1 MHQLPRQ
8 GRGSCTCKPHTLGQP
23 PLWQPWSC
31 SCGTARASPRWE
43 RRAERPRRTEA
54 NTTLRGKNK
63 RNARHACPGGC
74 DGVRRYMHSL
84 SSSYCAYCPPRPLEM
99 PSAAPSARH
108 VHGAAPQHPSPQ
120 ASFPG
125 APPARAQIEEV
136 ESVCYWVRQ
145 LIALVCGLAC
155 GMTSTQGVPGF
166 VLFGSLHMILGAGV
180 LRNSAA
186 ANDASAER
194 RWALVQE
201 GLTASVGTFLVTWTL
216 ATGRTA

>member
-1 MHQLPRQ
+1 MSTVRL
-8 GRGSCTCKPHTLGQP
+8 
-23 PLWQPWSC
+23 
-31 SCGTARASPRWE
+31 RA
-43 RRAERPRRTEA
+43 
-54 NTTLRGKNK
+54 
-63 RNARHACPGGC
+63 
-74 DGVRRYMHSL
+74 
-84 SSSYCAYCPPRPLEM
+84 
-99 PSAAPSARH
+99 
-108 VHGAAPQHPSPQ
+108 QHPSPQ

>member
-1 MHQLPRQ
+1 M
-8 GRGSCTCKPHTLGQP
+8 RGPQTQHK
-23 PLWQPWSC
+23 
-31 SCGTARASPRWE
+31 GTVYGLLTSLEPALH
-43 RRAERPRRTEA
+43 
-54 NTTLRGKNK
+54 LRETVVP
-63 RNARHACPGGC
+63 A
-74 DGVRRYMHSL
+74 VL
-84 SSSYCAYCPPRPLEM
+84 LLPPRHPRAM
-99 PSAAPSARH
+99 STVR
-108 VHGAAPQHPSPQ
+108 GAQHPSPQ

>member
-1 MHQLPRQ
+1 MAAVVVLMRE
-8 GRGSCTCKPHTLGQP
+8 
-23 PLWQPWSC
+23 
-31 SCGTARASPRWE
+31 RA
-43 RRAERPRRTEA
+43 
-54 NTTLRGKNK
+54 G
-63 RNARHACPGGC
+63 ARHRRQTKPTRRSEERSGRADACPGGC
-74 DGVRRYMHSL
+74 DGVRRYMYSL
-84 SSSYCAYCPPRPLEM
+84 SLVSVLTVGVAPRPLEM
-99 PSAAPSARH
+99 PSAPSARH
-108 VHGAAPQHPSPQ
+108 VHGARRAQHPSPQ

-216 ATGRTA
+216 ASGRTA

>member
-8 GRGSCTCKPHTLGQP
+8 GRGSCTCKPHMLGQP

-31 SCGTARASPRWE
+31 SCGGADGSQHGAP
-43 RRAERPRRTEA
+43 
-54 NTTLRGKNK
+54 KNK
-63 RNARHACPGGC
+63 RTRADACPGGC
-74 DGVRRYMHSL
+74 DGVRRYMYSL
-84 SSSYCAYCPPRPLEM
+84 SSSYWAYCRCPPRPLEM
-99 PSAAPSARH
+99 PSPPAPSARH
-108 VHGAAPQHPSPQ
+108 VHGARRAQHPSPQ

-216 ATGRTA
+216 ASGRTA

>member
-1 MHQLPRQ
+1 MPALVDATGCDDTFTHSLLVMCLV
-8 GRGSCTCKPHTLGQP
+8 SVL
-23 PLWQPWSC
+23 
-31 SCGTARASPRWE
+31 AASAGDAL
-43 RRAERPRRTEA
+43 RRAIRA
-54 NTTLRGKNK
+54 
-63 RNARHACPGGC
+63 
-74 DGVRRYMHSL
+74 
-84 SSSYCAYCPPRPLEM
+84 
-99 PSAAPSARH
+99 H
-108 VHGAAPQHPSPQ
+108 VHGARRAQHPSPQ

-136 ESVCYWVRQ
+136 ESVCYWARQ

-216 ATGRTA
+216 ASGRTA